1 MPRHGRAMRRGVS
14 YGANIRNKSVLYA
27 MLYVLLAP
35 WPPIVACPLMRKA
48 GPGNHP
54 SPPPRPAALAG
65 GGARGGRPCCTKKES
80 PQIVANSLGCCDSDG
95 IQTRNLLIRS
105 QMLYSVELRS
115 QAFAIVLFLNC
126 GAKVGSFFHTTKLFA
141 NFLRK
146 KCEKGVFRRPSG
158 CRARLARAKC
168 AERLLALGRLF
179 GLKSRH
185 FFCRLGILGYLC
197 IMQAALGKQEASF
210 LSSRLHCL

>member
-1 MPRHGRAMRRGVS
+1 
-14 YGANIRNKSVLYA
+14 
-27 MLYVLLAP
+27 
-35 WPPIVACPLMRKA
+35 
-48 GPGNHP
+48 
-54 SPPPRPAALAG
+54 
-65 GGARGGRPCCTKKES
+65 
-80 PQIVANSLGCCDSDG
+80 
-95 IQTRNLLIRS
+95 
-105 QMLYSVELRS
+105 MLYSVELRS

-146 KCEKGVFRRPSG
+146 KCEKCVFPRPSG

-168 AERLLALGRLF
+168 AARLLALGRRF

-210 LSSRLHCL
+210 LSSRLHCLSIMQAALGKQKASFLSSRLHCLSIMQAALGKQKAGFLSSRLHCLCIMQAALGKQKAGFLSSRLHCR

>member
-1 MPRHGRAMRRGVS
+1 MACGACGFHGCLRGRQLPAARPRDCCRPAMAAV
-14 YGANIRNKSVLYA
+14 
-27 MLYVLLAP
+27 
-35 WPPIVACPLMRKA
+35 KA
-48 GPGNHP
+48 GAG
-54 SPPPRPAALAG
+54 SGGAEAAAG
-65 GGARGGRPCCTKKES
+65 GKEKRAASLRMRP
-80 PQIVANSLGCCDSDG
+80 VACCDSDG

-115 QAFAIVLFLNC
+115 QAFAIELFLNC

-146 KCEKGVFRRPSG
+146 KCEKGVSPRPSG

-168 AERLLALGRLF
+168 AARLLALGRLF